1 LLVTDLLKRAF
12 DAASRL
18 PEDEQDAVAEWLLAE
33 LSSEEEW
40 DKRFAESQG
49 ALSSLAREALDEH
62 ERGESEELNPGSL

>member
-1 LLVTDLLKRAF
+1 MTDLLKRAF

-33 LSSEEEW
+33 LASEGEW

-49 ALSSLAREALDEH
+49 TLSSLAREALDEH
-62 ERGESEELNPGSL
+62 ERGETEELNPESL